1 MAKYKTALG
10 KVLDMSALIAK
21 NERTRAVGNMKVNA
35 RGDSIDAKGNI
46 VKRVTEKVT
55 ENYGK
60 TVGNRS
66 AQPVR
71 KPSRA
76 GDSSPRNV
84 RQQPK
89 STRGVNQ
96 RLPDAE
102 LTESEKELE
111 NDFNDDLEVEKIKAR
126 DNNNGR

>member
-35 RGDSIDAKGNI
+35 RGDTIDATGN
-46 VKRVTEKVT
+46 VTKKVTEKVT
-55 ENYGK
+55 ENYSK

-66 AQPVR
+66 AQPIKKQLR
-71 KPSRA
+71 T
-76 GDSSPRNV
+76 GDTAPRNI

-89 STRGVNQ
+89 PTRGVNQ
-96 RLPDAE
+96 RVSQE
-102 LTESEKELE
+102 LTSHEKELE
-111 NDFNDDLEVEKIKAR
+111 NDLDDDLEVERIKSQENR
-126 DNNNGR
+126 HGR